1 MFENGF
7 PMSLRGEV
15 EKVISVMSKVT
26 YNGVFPGV
34 SDDRPED
41 EEYVLSDR
49 TRISFPYRI
58 YYLDDNAAYAELSD
72 IEKLIYDCIYTRSC
86 DGRVREKHIRSI
98 LAADFPEWCFPYIL
112 KLSSE
117 YVVEILSVIYDAL
130 KERDN
135 SDLWTFS
142 RENPEMLQLA
152 YRRMVSYWNEF
163 YRKECPMFKDYVGRI
178 LFKECL
184 ATKTNLEKI
193 H

>member
-1 MFENGF
+1 MFEKGF
-7 PMSLRGEV
+7 PGEFRGEV

-26 YNGVFPGV
+26 YNGVTPGV
-34 SDDRPED
+34 LEED
-41 EEYVLSDR
+41 PKDEVYVLSDG
-49 TRISFPYRI
+49 TQISFPYRI
-58 YYLDDNAAYAELSD
+58 YYLAEDAVYAGLSD
-72 IEKLIYDCIYTRSC
+72 TEKLIYDCIYTRSC
-86 DGRVREKHIRSI
+86 DGRVREKHIKHI
-98 LAADFPEWCFPYIL
+98 LAVDFPEWCFPYIL

-163 YRKECPMFKDYVGRI
+163 YRRECQMFKDYVGRR